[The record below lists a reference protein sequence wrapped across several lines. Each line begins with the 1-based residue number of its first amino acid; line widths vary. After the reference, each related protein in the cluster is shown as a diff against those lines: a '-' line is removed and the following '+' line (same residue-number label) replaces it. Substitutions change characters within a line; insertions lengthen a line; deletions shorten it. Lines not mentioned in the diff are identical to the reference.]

1 MRNYFFEERLRKKL
15 VIFYKKDKKRYEIL
29 MKKIQEIINS
39 KDIEHYKNLRAP
51 LQNFKSVH
59 IDKHFVLIFKYNKN
73 ENIVHFFDLDHHDKI
88 FK

>member
-1 MRNYFFEERLRKKL
+1 MRSYYFEERLRKKF
-15 VIFYKKDKKRYEIL
+15 VIFYKKDKKRYKIL

-39 KDIEHYKNLRAP
+39 KNIEHYKNLRTP

-73 ENIVHFFDLDHHDKI
+73 EDTVHFFDLDHHDKI
-88 FK
+88 FR